1 MKVIIDT
8 NVLIAIIPSKSKYHF
23 VYQQIKTNGFDVI
36 LSSEILLEYE
46 EQLKFRYKFP
56 SGDEELESFVAYDNV
71 EFITVDFFW
80 NLITHDPDDNKFV
93 DCAVASNADYIV
105 TNDKHFDVLH
115 TITFPKVNTLTL
127 QQFIEL
133 LTETRP

>member
-1 MKVIIDT
+1 MPSLYKSFKDGKYS
-8 NVLIAIIPSKSKYHF
+8 LAI
-23 VYQQIKTNGFDVI
+23 
-36 LSSEILLEYE
+36 SSEILLEYE
-46 EQLKFRYKFP
+46 EQLKRRYNTT
-56 SGDEELESFVAYDNV
+56 SVDSELNELLVSENTI
-71 EFITVDFFW
+71 FISPDYFW
-80 NLITHDPDDNKFV
+80 NLISIDPDDNKFV